1 MLAIVSHWSGS
12 RRLTDYSIGM
22 SRRQTG
28 DDTGPKKSLPF
39 ENTTS
44 K

>member
-1 MLAIVSHWSGS
+1 MLAIVSYWSRS
-12 RRLTDYSIGM
+12 RRLTGYSIGM

-28 DDTGPKKSLPF
+28 DDTGPKKSLTL